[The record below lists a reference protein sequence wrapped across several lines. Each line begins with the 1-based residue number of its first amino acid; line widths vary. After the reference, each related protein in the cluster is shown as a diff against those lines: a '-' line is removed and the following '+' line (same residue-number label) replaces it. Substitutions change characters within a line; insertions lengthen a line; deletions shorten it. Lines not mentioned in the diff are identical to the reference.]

1 MLRVQRPAAE
11 KLGAVRQDAGLL
23 LMFRLG
29 SEITRD
35 DLLAALRSTRRTV
48 DRVQSVPPDV
58 SITEA
63 RV

>member
-11 KLGAVRQDAGLL
+11 KTQD
-23 LMFRLG
+23 LMFVRLG